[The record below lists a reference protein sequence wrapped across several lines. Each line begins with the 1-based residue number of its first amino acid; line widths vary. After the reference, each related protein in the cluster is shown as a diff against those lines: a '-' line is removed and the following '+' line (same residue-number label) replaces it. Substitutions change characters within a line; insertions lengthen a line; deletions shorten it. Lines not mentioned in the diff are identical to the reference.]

1 MTNIAF
7 IQIVEKLVSLIG
19 SLGYFGIFILMAIE
33 SSFIP
38 FPSEIVLI
46 PAGVLIYRGEMSF
59 WLVFLAGVLGSLT
72 GALINYYLAFYL
84 GRKGINKLIDK
95 YGKVFFIDKNSLEKS
110 DRFFEEH
117 GEITNF
123 SGRLIPLVRQWIS
136 IPAGFSKMNIYKFC
150 FYTVLGAG
158 IWSFILIALGY
169 IFAENIELIEENLNV
184 INLLIITF
192 VLVIVLIYLLKIRW
206 KKIKQSIVKDISLS
220 LISQRRIGKI

>member
-1 MTNIAF
+1 MANTAF
-7 IQIVEKLVSLIG
+7 IQIVEKLVGLID
-19 SLGYFGIFILMAIE
+19 SLGYLGIFILMTVE

-46 PAGVLIYRGEMSF
+46 PAGILIYQGEMNF
-59 WLVFLAGVLGSLT
+59 WLVFSAGVLGSLA

-84 GRKGINKLIDK
+84 GRKGVNKLINK
-95 YGKVFFIDKNSLEKS
+95 YGRVLFIDKNSLSKS

-123 SGRLIPLVRQWIS
+123 VGRLIPLVRQWIS

-158 IWSFILIALGY
+158 IWCFVLIALGY
-169 IFAENIELIEENLNV
+169 IFAENIWLIKENLNI
-184 INLLIITF
+184 INLLLITI
-192 VLVIVLIYLLKIRW
+192 VLVIVLIYLLKIRRKNS
-206 KKIKQSIVKDISLS
+206 KKS
-220 LISQRRIGKI
+220 

>member
-1 MTNIAF
+1 MANTAF
-7 IQIVEKLVSLIG
+7 IKTVEKLVGLID
-19 SLGYFGIFILMAIE
+19 SLGYFGIFILMTVE

-46 PAGVLIYRGEMSF
+46 PAGILIYQGKMSF

-72 GALINYYLAFYL
+72 GALINYYLALYL

-169 IFAENIELIEENLNV
+169 IFAENIELVKENLNMV
-184 INLLIITF
+184 NLLLITII
-192 VLVIVLIYLLKIRW
+192 LIVIFIYLLRIRR
-206 KKIKQSIVKDISLS
+206 KNKL
-220 LISQRRIGKI
+220 

>member
-1 MTNIAF
+1 MTSTAF
-7 IQIVEKLVSLIG
+7 IQIVEKLVSLID
-19 SLGYFGIFILMAIE
+19 SLGYLGIFVLMTVE

-46 PAGVLIYRGEMSF
+46 PAGVLIYQGEMSF
-59 WLVFLAGVLGSLT
+59 WLVFLAGVLGSLA

-84 GRKGINKLIDK
+84 GRRGVNKLINK
-95 YGKVFFIDKNSLEKS
+95 YGRFFFIDQNSLSKS

-123 SGRLIPLVRQWIS
+123 VGRLIPLVRQLIS
-136 IPAGFSKMNIYKFC
+136 LPAGFSKMNIYKFC

-158 IWSFILIALGY
+158 VWTIVLIYLGY
-169 IFAENIELIEENLNV
+169 LYANNLGIIEQNLNIV
-184 INLLIITF
+184 NLLLVTF

-206 KKIKQSIVKDISLS
+206 KKIKQPIVKDISLS
-220 LISQRRIGKI
+220 LISQRRIGEI